1 VMVAVYYTK
10 TRNVPALCVNGHND
24 WNDQTDP
31 YTCNECSEPLTDP
44 VYDDEPTEYSD
55 DECDDWDW

>member
-1 VMVAVYYTK
+1 
-10 TRNVPALCVNGHND
+10 VNGHND